1 MLVDTHSHI
10 YSKEFNGEL
19 SDAIK
24 RAVDNGVERIL
35 LPNIDSSSI
44 RLMLDLADQYPQI
57 CFPMI
62 GIHPTSI
69 NEDFEEELELVEYW
83 LGKRTFYGIGEIGI
97 DLYWDK
103 TFVDEQIVAFK
114 YQVQLAKMHQLPL
127 SIHTRE
133 SFEMVYDILKDD
145 QFPGM
150 RGVFHAF
157 TGTVEQA
164 QQVIDLGFKL
174 GVGGIVTFKNSGIDQ
189 VISQID
195 LSHLILESDA
205 PYLAPTPLRGKRN
218 ESAYIIYTAQK
229 LSEIYGVSVDEIAR
243 QTTQNACNLFSI

>member
-83 LGKRTFYGIGEIGI
+83 LGKRTF
-97 DLYWDK
+97 
-103 TFVDEQIVAFK
+103 
-114 YQVQLAKMHQLPL
+114 
-127 SIHTRE
+127 
-133 SFEMVYDILKDD
+133 
-145 QFPGM
+145 
-150 RGVFHAF
+150 
-157 TGTVEQA
+157 
-164 QQVIDLGFKL
+164 
-174 GVGGIVTFKNSGIDQ
+174 
-189 VISQID
+189 
-195 LSHLILESDA
+195 
-205 PYLAPTPLRGKRN
+205 
-218 ESAYIIYTAQK
+218 
-229 LSEIYGVSVDEIAR
+229 
-243 QTTQNACNLFSI
+243 